1 MKPLLFLLT
10 VSIMLSSCVTQQKYN
25 ELKESEER
33 YYDEARLFE
42 QELFELRSKH
52 KDINSELAKMKIL
65 KEKAEADTAKLS
77 QELQRLKFECLNL
90 QEQSKELIE
99 RLRTS
104 KSEEEFK
111 NLMAEVH
118 SLQDELMK
126 REDVL
131 FKAERLLLEKQKEL
145 DLQNSKM
152 NELNAMIAQKEQKL
166 QEVRVLV
173 SNALRGLEGNGL
185 SIEMKNGRIYVSLE
199 EDLLFQ
205 SGRWEV
211 DNRGVNALNR
221 LGNVLAQNKDIHILV
236 EGHTDDVPF
245 KGSGNV
251 QDNWDLSVKR
261 ATSIVRI
268 LLSNRDISPSRI
280 TAAGR
285 GEFMPLAQGRTADAR
300 KKNRRT
306 EIVLTPN
313 LDELMKIF
321 E

>member
-1 MKPLLFLLT
+1 
-10 VSIMLSSCVTQQKYN
+10 
-25 ELKESEER
+25 
-33 YYDEARLFE
+33 
-42 QELFELRSKH
+42 
-52 KDINSELAKMKIL
+52 MKIL

-77 QELQRLKFECLNL
+77 QELERLRFDCLNL
-90 QEQSKELIE
+90 QEQSKELVE
-99 RLRTS
+99 KLRNS

-111 NLMAEVH
+111 SLMAEVH
-118 SLQDELMK
+118 SLQDELMR

-145 DLQNSKM
+145 DLQNNKM

-166 QEVRVLV
+166 NEIKLLV
-173 SNALRGLEGNGL
+173 TNALHGLNGNGL
-185 SIEMKNGRIYVSLE
+185 SIEMKNGRIYVSLD

-211 DNRGVNALNR
+211 DNRGVQALNR
-221 LGNVLAQNKDIHILV
+221 LANVLAQNKDIHIMV
-236 EGHTDDVPF
+236 EGHTDDVPY
-245 KGSGNV
+245 KGTGNIT
-251 QDNWDLSVKR
+251 DNWDLSAKR

-268 LLSNRDISPSRI
+268 LLNNRDIAPTRI

-285 GEFMPLAQGRTADAR
+285 GEYMPVATGRTADAR

-306 EIVLTPN
+306 EIILSPN

>member
-1 MKPLLFLLT
+1 MKHFLFLIGF
-10 VSIMLSSCVTQQKYN
+10 SILFGSCVTQQKYN

-33 YYDEARLFE
+33 YYDEARLYE
-42 QELFELRSKH
+42 QELYELRNKH
-52 KDINSELAKMKIL
+52 KDVSSELAKMKIL

-77 QELQRLKFECLNL
+77 QELERLRFDCLNL
-90 QEQSKELIE
+90 QEQSKELVE
-99 RLRTS
+99 KLRNS

-111 NLMAEVH
+111 SLMAEVH
-118 SLQDELMK
+118 SLQDELMR

-145 DLQNSKM
+145 DLQNNKM

-166 QEVRVLV
+166 NEIKLLV
-173 SNALRGLEGNGL
+173 TNALHGLNGNGL
-185 SIEMKNGRIYVSLE
+185 SIEMKNGRIYVSLD

-211 DNRGVNALNR
+211 DNRGVQALNR
-221 LGNVLAQNKDIHILV
+221 LANVLAQNKDIHIMV
-236 EGHTDDVPF
+236 EGHTDDVPY
-245 KGSGNV
+245 KGTGNIT
-251 QDNWDLSVKR
+251 DNWDLSVKR

-268 LLSNRDISPSRI
+268 LLNNRDIAPARI

-285 GEFMPLAQGRTADAR
+285 GEYMPVATGRTADVR
-300 KKNRRT
+300 RKNRRT
-306 EIVLTPN
+306 EIILSPN